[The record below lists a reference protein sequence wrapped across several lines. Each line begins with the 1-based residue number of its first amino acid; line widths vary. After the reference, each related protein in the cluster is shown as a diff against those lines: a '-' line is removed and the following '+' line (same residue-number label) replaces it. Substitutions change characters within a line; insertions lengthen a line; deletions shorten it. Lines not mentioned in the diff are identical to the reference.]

1 MISNIQ
7 KVGSVA
13 SDTLRVTFGVIMLA
27 VAVSF
32 ISDSNQ
38 LEQLLS
44 GQRLPFVSF
53 LLSHLIIASH
63 LAGGVMLLFGFL
75 TRIAA
80 VMQLPILLGAFCFY
94 MFGHVSA
101 EEYTILQLSPVML
114 LAAFNIYMTGPGR
127 WSVDYLIGYED
138 VSETFSD
145 DEGHFSSSV
154 AAAVGPIVPQG
165 RKL

>member
-1 MISNIQ
+1 
-7 KVGSVA
+7 
-13 SDTLRVTFGVIMLA
+13 MLA

-53 LLSHLIIASH
+53 LLSHLIIAAH

-80 VMQLPILLGAFCFY
+80 AMQLPILLGAFGFY
-94 MFGHVSA
+94 MFGNVSA

-114 LAAFNIYMTGPGR
+114 LAAFNIYVTGPGR

-138 VSETFSD
+138 VSGTFSD
-145 DEGHFSSSV
+145 DEDRFSSSV
-154 AAAVGPIVPQG
+154 AVAVGPVVAQG
-165 RKL
+165 REL

>member
-1 MISNIQ
+1 MNSNIQ

-13 SDTLRVTFGVIMLA
+13 SDTLRVTFGFIMLA

-38 LEQLLS
+38 LEHLLS
-44 GQRLPFVSF
+44 GRQLPFVSF
-53 LLSHLIIASH
+53 LLSHLIIAAH

-80 VMQLPILLGAFCFY
+80 AMQLPILLGAFGFY
-94 MFGHVSA
+94 MFGQVSA

-114 LAAFNIYMTGPGR
+114 LAAFNIYVTGPGR
-127 WSVDYLIGYED
+127 WSVDNLIGYEN
-138 VSETFSD
+138 VSESFSD
-145 DEGHFSSSV
+145 GEDDFSSAGAVEVGPV
-154 AAAVGPIVPQG
+154 AALG

>member
-7 KVGSVA
+7 KVGSVS
-13 SDTLRVTFGVIMLA
+13 SDTLRVTFGFIMLA

-53 LLSHLIIASH
+53 LLSHLIIAAH

-80 VMQLPILLGAFCFY
+80 AMQLPILLGAFGFY
-94 MFGHVSA
+94 MFGNVSA

-114 LAAFNIYMTGPGR
+114 LAAFNIYVTGPGR

-138 VSETFSD
+138 VSETLSD
-145 DEGHFSSSV
+145 DEDRFSSS
-154 AAAVGPIVPQG
+154 AAVAVGPVVAQG
-165 RKL
+165 HRL